1 MANDYRLLLAVR
13 QGLGTITVNGGAP
26 AEFYTE
32 GDVLTIAVAPDSG
45 FHTAMWY
52 SSPSNTFLSPQ
63 LSFSYTM
70 PSQDVKMYV
79 VLTGQNVP
87 VNDYGLKYQG
97 GYATNYGGNVWD
109 LQILRTGYSGDVIPL
124 QINDIRYNWGNTG
137 NDPLETIIGSSVDF
151 TIAGETG
158 EFNEFLVGG
167 NRTWKVVLSQVGT
180 NNDFTDW
187 NLHQVG
193 FTLIFRSIAFG
204 NGKFIA
210 VDPSKSYSST
220 NGITWTNTATLPFG
234 FTFNDVTFGNGQFVA
249 VGWANVSGTVFGRV
263 YTSPDGIT
271 WTSRTPASN
280 QRWERVRYGG
290 GLYVAVANYNNA
302 GETDLVMY
310 SADGITWTTSNIV
323 SRNYTGVAYGN
334 GLWVAVASSIG
345 GLTDLTSYSYDAVT
359 WNSVPSSGFSS
370 SNLIFADGKFTNGSA
385 YSTDGINW
393 SFGTGGFAFQGLTYG
408 NGYFVGVR
416 TNINNLYY
424 STNGI
429 NWLNLPNILDNDGFY
444 SFAFGNNLFVGGSIN
459 NSSIVL
465 NFESLIPFFTG
476 FIAPDFITSQ
486 FKSGPKLFEFTA
498 IDGLKGLD
506 SIRSNFSSWPDP
518 RTQALSAIVGGLNQS
533 YIDKRDVFVGV
544 NIHETR
550 MDDSITPF
558 RQFNVPLNAIYTD
571 GETAKFTNGVR
582 IENEQLYLK
591 DTIERMVNPFL
602 ARVFLWRDKFYV
614 IRLNEYNKLAYQ
626 AFTFGPNQEL
636 LLSETIINGD
646 DINADINRPEETA
659 RRVFTEFNAFLNLGV
674 LDKDSQG
681 GVFDAKFESPE
692 WNLNSAASPYPN
704 TYQLI
709 LWDYHFAIPSLQP
722 SSVPS
727 GNTALVQ
734 YVSDSSGEYCQ
745 IWTTTTTAGVAD
757 PNISYISANTNSTG
771 GAITIAQETAN
782 TISLTFEY
790 MVERVGSAFPVTPG
804 VGTHAVGV
812 MLKIGNQYLFRD
824 TSTTFAWTPTET
836 VMQFAVTTGSVWNS
850 IAINNVLVP
859 TDGEVELRL
868 YQLICNGGTPNRYV
882 IRYDNVS
889 LKIEK
894 TDGLSLAKLGV
905 KGITGSPYANVHPDY
920 NTHIGDAVTSNS
932 ASAIQLLIEGNP
944 VSEEWSRDG
953 VESLPLLDVII
964 QELANL
970 KGRTNYR
977 VMATL
982 ERRPIEPWRSF
993 LFNGRYWALM
1003 SYQLDCRTG
1012 TAQIE
1017 LYDLG
1022 IEPTT

>member
-13 QGLGTITVNGGAP
+13 EGLGTITVNGVTP
-26 AEFYTE
+26 DEFYTE
-32 GDVLTIAVAPDSG
+32 GATLTIAVAPDAG

-52 SSPSNTFLSPQ
+52 TSPGNTFLSSA
-63 LSFSYTM
+63 LSFSFTM
-70 PSQDVKMYV
+70 PSADAKLYT

-97 GYATNYGGNVWD
+97 GYATNYGGNAWD
-109 LQILRTGYSGDVIPL
+109 LQIQKQGYSGAVTAL
-124 QINDIRYNWGNTG
+124 QINDITYNWGNTG

-158 EFNEFLVGG
+158 DFNEFLVGG
-167 NRTWKVVLSQVGT
+167 NRTWKVVLSEVGT
-180 NNDFTDW
+180 NNDITAW
-187 NLHQVG
+187 QGVS
-193 FTLIFRSIAFG
+193 TSSYFRGLAFG
-204 NGKFIA
+204 NNIFVGM
-210 VDPSKSYSST
+210 SSNNSYSTDGINWT
-220 NGITWTNTATLPFG
+220 NGSFLGTEY
-234 FTFNDVTFGNGQFVA
+234 VTFGNGLFVS
-249 VGWANVSGTVFGRV
+249 VGYATVSGVPTSFIYTSVNGINWTSRTPSEAMWFQDISYGNGLYVSVARFGTNRIM
-263 YTSPDGIT
+263 TSPDGIT
-271 WTSRTPASN
+271 WTSRTTSINPN
-280 QRWERVRYGG
+280 F
-290 GLYVAVANYNNA
+290 
-302 GETDLVMY
+302 T
-310 SADGITWTTSNIV
+310 GI
-323 SRNYTGVAYGN
+323 AYGN
-334 GLWVAVASSIG
+334 GIWVAVCESSPG
-345 GLTDLTSYSYDAVT
+345 GTTFTSYDGLNWDEQST
-359 WNSVPSSGFSS
+359 SFGSST
-370 SNLIFADGKFTNGSA
+370 IHFADGKFTTGSR
-385 YSTDGINW
+385 YSIDGLTWI
-393 SFGTGGFAFQGLTYG
+393 SVTIPFSPEDITYG
-408 NGYFVGVR
+408 NGYFVAVNDSG
-416 TNINNLYY
+416 TNRIAY
-424 STNGI
+424 STNAI
-429 NWLNLPNILDNDGFY
+429 TWTAIPAASDAI
-444 SFAFGNNLFVGGSIN
+444 
-459 NSSIVL
+459 
-465 NFESLIPFFTG
+465 FESVTFGKDTFVMGATAGTNRINYLLFEGIQAFFTG

-550 MDDSITPF
+550 MNDNISPF

-602 ARVFLWRDKFYV
+602 ARVFLWKDKFYV
-614 IRLNEYNKLAYQ
+614 IRLNEYNKIAYQ
-626 AFTFGPNQEL
+626 SFTFDPNQSL
-636 LLSETIINGD
+636 LLTETIVNGD

-659 RRVFTEFNAFLNLGV
+659 RRVFTEFNTYLNLGV

-681 GVFDAKFESPE
+681 GVFDAKFLSTE
-692 WNLNSAASPYPN
+692 WNYNSAASSYPN
-704 TYQLI
+704 TYQLSV
-709 LWDYHFAIPSLQP
+709 WDYHMAIPSNQP

-727 GNTALVQ
+727 GSTALVQ

-757 PNISYISANTNSTG
+757 PNISWISANTNTTG

-790 MVERVGSAFPVTPG
+790 MVERVGSAYPVSPG
-804 VGTHAVGV
+804 AGTHAVGI
-812 MLKIGNQYLFRD
+812 MLKVGNQYLYRD
-824 TSTTFAWTPTET
+824 SSTTFDWTPTAT

-859 TDGEVELRL
+859 TDGEVEIRL
-868 YQLICNGGTPNRYV
+868 YQLICNGGTANRYV
-882 IRYDNVS
+882 IRYDNLS

-894 TDGLSLAKLGV
+894 TDGLSLSKLGV
-905 KGITGSPYANVHPDY
+905 KAVTGSPYANVHPDY
-920 NTHIGDAVTSNS
+920 NTYIGDAITSNS
-932 ASAIQLLIEGNP
+932 ASAIQVLISGNP

-953 VESLPLLDVII
+953 VESLPLLDVIV

-977 VMATL
+977 ILATL
-982 ERRPIEPWRSF
+982 ERREIDPFRSF
-993 LFNGRYWALM
+993 LYNGRYWALV
-1003 SYQLDCRTG
+1003 SYQLNCRTG

>member
-1 MANDYRLLLAVR
+1 MNDYRLLLSVR
-13 QGLGTITVNGGAP
+13 EGLGTITVNGVAP
-26 AEFYTE
+26 LEFYTE
-32 GDVLTIAVAPDSG
+32 GDTLTIAVAPDAG
-45 FHTAMWY
+45 FHSAMWY
-52 SSPSNTFLSPQ
+52 TSPGNTFLSPQ
-63 LSFSYTM
+63 LSFSFTM
-70 PSQDVKMYV
+70 PSADTKMYV

-87 VNDYGLKYQG
+87 INDYGLKYQG

-109 LQILRTGYSGDVIPL
+109 LQIQKQGYSGAVTPL
-124 QINDIRYNWGNTG
+124 QINDITYNWGNTG

-158 EFNEFLVGG
+158 DFNEFLVGG
-167 NRTWKVVLSQVGT
+167 NRTWKVVLSQIGT
-180 NNDFTDW
+180 NNDITDW
-187 NLHQVG
+187 QAASPSG
-193 FTLIFRSIAFG
+193 GFRSMTFG
-204 NGKFIA
+204 NGLFVGTFSLIY
-210 VDPSKSYSST
+210 YSSD
-220 NGITWTNTATLPFG
+220 GITWNTVPTG
-234 FTFNDVTFGNGQFVA
+234 FSVEYVTFGNGLFVA
-249 VGWANVSGTVFGRV
+249 VGYALVGAGVPTSFIATSPDGINWTARTPSEAMWFQDVSYGNGLYVAVARFGTNRIM
-263 YTSPDGIT
+263 TSPDGIT
-271 WTSRTPASN
+271 WTSRSTAINP
-280 QRWERVRYGG
+280 
-290 GLYVAVANYNNA
+290 
-302 GETDLVMY
+302 TF
-310 SADGITWTTSNIV
+310 
-323 SRNYTGVAYGN
+323 TGVAYGA
-334 GLWVAVASSIG
+334 GIWVAVCDSSPG
-345 GLTDLTSYSYDAVT
+345 GTTFTSYDGISWDEQAT
-359 WNSVPSSGFSS
+359 SFSATTV
-370 SNLIFADGKFTNGSA
+370 IFADGKFSVGNQ
-385 YSTDGINW
+385 YSFDGINW
-393 SFGTGGFAFQGLTYG
+393 TNNSVPFSFESIAYG

-416 TNINNLYY
+416 SSGTNRIAY
-424 STNGI
+424 STNAI
-429 NWLNLPNILDNDGFY
+429 NWTAIPAASNATFESI
-444 SFAFGNNLFVGGSIN
+444 AFGNNKFVAGATSGTNRINYLLFDGIQS
-459 NSSIVL
+459 
-465 NFESLIPFFTG
+465 FFTG

-518 RTQALSAIVGGLNQS
+518 RTQALSAVVGALNQS

-550 MDDSITPF
+550 MNDAITPF
-558 RQFNVPLNAIYTD
+558 RQFNVPLNAIFTD

-614 IRLNEYNKLAYQ
+614 VRLNEYNKIAYQ
-626 AFTFGPNQEL
+626 SFTFDPNQSL
-636 LLSETIINGD
+636 LLSENIVNGD

-674 LDKDSQG
+674 LDRDSQG
-681 GVFDAKFESPE
+681 GVFDAKFLSAE
-692 WNLNSAASPYPN
+692 WNLNNAASPYPN
-704 TYQLI
+704 TYQLK
-709 LWDYHFAIPSLQP
+709 LWDYHNAIPSLQP

-727 GNTALVQ
+727 GATALVQ
-734 YVSDSSGEYCQ
+734 YVADSSGEYCQ
-745 IWTTTTTAGVAD
+745 IWTTTTTAGASD
-757 PNISYISANTNSTG
+757 PNISWISANTNTTG
-771 GAITIAQETAN
+771 GAITIAQENAN

-790 MVERVGSAFPVTPG
+790 MVEKVGDFPITPAA
-804 VGTHAVGV
+804 GTHSVGLMV
-812 MLKIGNQYLFRD
+812 KIGNQYLYRD
-824 TSTTFAWTPTET
+824 TTTTFDWTSTPT
-836 VMQFAVTTGSVWNS
+836 VMQFAVTAGSVWNS

-859 TDGEVELRL
+859 VDGEVEIRL
-868 YQLICNGGTPNRYV
+868 YQLICNGGTANRYV
-882 IRYDNVS
+882 IRYDNLS

-894 TDGLSLAKLGV
+894 TSGLSLSKLGV

-920 NTHIGDAVTSNS
+920 NTYIGDAITSNS
-932 ASAIQLLIEGNP
+932 ASAMQLLTAGNP

-953 VESLPLLDVII
+953 VESLPLLDIII

-977 VMATL
+977 ILATL

-993 LFNGRYWALM
+993 LYNGRYWALM

>member
-1 MANDYRLLLAVR
+1 MANDYRLLLSVR

-167 NRTWKVVLSQVGT
+167 NRTWKVVLSEVGT
-180 NNDFTDW
+180 NNDITDW
-187 NLHQVG
+187 QGVNVVP
-193 FTLIFRSIAFG
+193 FFRDIAFG
-204 NGKFIA
+204 NGLF
-210 VDPSKSYSST
+210 VGMSSNNSYSTDGINWTNGSYLGT
-220 NGITWTNTATLPFG
+220 EYVTFGNGLFVAVGYASVSGVPTSFIYTSKNGITWTSRTPSEAMWFQ
-234 FTFNDVTFGNGQFVA
+234 DIAYGNGLFVA
-249 VGWANVSGTVFGRV
+249 VARFGTNRIM
-263 YTSPDGIT
+263 TSPDGIT
-271 WTSRTPASN
+271 WTSRSTPITATFSG
-280 QRWERVRYGG
+280 VAYGAG
-290 GLYVAVANYNNA
+290 VWVAVCESSPGGTTFTSY
-302 GETDLVMY
+302 
-310 SADGITWTTSNIV
+310 DGITWDEQPTTWGAFNII
-323 SRNYTGVAYGN
+323 YAQ
-334 GLWVAVASSIG
+334 
-345 GLTDLTSYSYDAVT
+345 
-359 WNSVPSSGFSS
+359 
-370 SNLIFADGKFTNGSA
+370 GKFTTGSY
-385 YSTDGINW
+385 YSVDGFTWISN
-393 SFGTGGFAFQGLTYG
+393 SIPFVPVRLTYG
-408 NGYFVGVR
+408 NGYFIGVR
-416 TNINNLYY
+416 GSGTNRIVY
-424 STNGI
+424 STNAI
-429 NWLNLPNILDNDGFY
+429 SWIAIPAASNAIFE
-444 SFAFGNNLFVGGSIN
+444 SVAFGNDTFVMGATAGTNRINYLLFEGIK
-459 NSSIVL
+459 
-465 NFESLIPFFTG
+465 PFFTG

-506 SIRSNFSSWPDP
+506 SIRSNFASWPDP
-518 RTQALSAIVGGLNQS
+518 RTEALSAIIGGLNQS

-550 MDDSITPF
+550 MNDNITPF

-602 ARVFLWRDKFYV
+602 ARVFLWKDKFYV
-614 IRLNEYNKLAYQ
+614 IRLNEYNQISYQ

-704 TYQLI
+704 TYQLN
-709 LWDYHFAIPSLQP
+709 LWQYVNAIPSLQP
-722 SSVPS
+722 TSRPS

-790 MVERVGSAFPVTPG
+790 MVETISQDFPITPPA
-804 VGTHAVGV
+804 GTHAVGV
-812 MLKIGNQYLFRD
+812 MLKIGDEYLFRN
-824 TSTTFAWTPTET
+824 TSTTFDWTPTPT

-868 YQLICNGGTPNRYV
+868 YQLICNGGTANRYV

-894 TDGLSLAKLGV
+894 TDGLSLSKLGV

-920 NTHIGDAVTSNS
+920 NTYIGDAITSNS
-932 ASAIQLLIEGNP
+932 ASAIQLLTAGNP

-953 VESLPLLDVII
+953 VESLPLLDVIV

-977 VMATL
+977 VLATL

-993 LFNGRYWALM
+993 LYNGRYWALM